1 MFIISNNYRAIYVY
15 NTCLKY
21 SLIILNLILT
31 ANWDMDSVMTAT
43 LEMIKKWENEF
54 EVTEQTKKKKNETG
68 GAKIKHSCQLLSYSK
83 IQNLITK
90 LWYYMFSQDKVFF
103 KVICFNFM
111 IWN

>member
-68 GAKIKHSCQLLSYSK
+68 VAILISDKIDV
-83 IQNLITK
+83 K
-90 LWYYMFSQDKVFF
+90 LRMLQETRKDTT
-103 KVICFNFM
+103 
-111 IWN
+111 